1 MILDKIIESTKIRV
15 KKAKK
20 EISLEKMI
28 SMAKKSE
35 NPFAFENELRKN
47 ADKSSIL
54 DVINENA
61 VLPGNS
67 RNETAIQQGNFE
79 NGSDIQPVNFKN
91 ETDIQ
96 SLELKNR
103 NDISF
108 ICEVKKASPSK
119 GVLVEDFPYVK
130 IAKEYEEA
138 GASAISVLTEP
149 EFFMGS
155 IEYLK
160 QIKENV
166 KIPVLQKDFI
176 IDEYQIYETSVIHAD
191 AILLICAVLNVETMK
206 KFIKIADSLGLSCLV
221 EAHDEKEIQM
231 ALDAGARVIGVNNRN
246 LNTFEVDISNSIQL
260 RNLVPK
266 SIVFVS
272 ESGIKTANDIDALRE
287 IAVDAVLVGEAL
299 IKSGNIKDALSKLS
313 GDKKRAAEKH
323 ASTKIKICGIK
334 SFKDIEYVNEALP
347 DYIGFVFAKSKRH
360 VDFSKAY
367 LLKSELNKQIKVV
380 GVFVNEDIDF
390 IKKCC
395 DRGVIDIVQL
405 HGDEDEK
412 YIRQLK
418 KTVYKPI
425 IKAIRIKKD
434 TTLPME
440 ENETL
445 QSISKI
451 VKLVNYPLFDT
462 YQKDDYGGTG
472 QTFPWKCIQGYDKP
486 FVLAGGL
493 NSSNIEEAILSTNPY
508 CVDISSGVETNGI
521 KDKQKIIEI
530 VKLVRGIK

>member
-15 KKAKK
+15 DKAKK
-20 EISLEKMI
+20 EISPEKMI
-28 SMAKKSE
+28 SLAKKSE
-35 NPFAFENELRKN
+35 NPFAFENALRKKS
-47 ADKSSIL
+47 DKSSIS
-54 DVINENA
+54 DAINENTSI
-61 VLPGNS
+61 N
-67 RNETAIQQGNFE
+67 QGND
-79 NGSDIQPVNFKN
+79 SDIQSENSKG
-91 ETDIQ
+91 
-96 SLELKNR
+96 R
-103 NDISF
+103 NSISF

-130 IAKEYEEA
+130 IAKDYEEA

-176 IDEYQIYETSVIHAD
+176 IDEYQIYEASVINAD
-191 AILLICAVLNVETMK
+191 AILLICAVLSVETMK

-246 LNTFEVDISNSIQL
+246 LNTFDVDISNSIRL
-260 RNLVPK
+260 RNLVPANM
-266 SIVFVS
+266 IFVS
-272 ESGIKTANDIDALRE
+272 ESGIKSANDIDALRE

-299 IKSGNIKDALSKLS
+299 IKSGNIKDALSNLS
-313 GDKKRAAEKH
+313 GDKKRTAEKRTAEKH
-323 ASTKIKICGIK
+323 AGTKIKICGIK
-334 SFKDIEYVNEALP
+334 SFKDVEYVNEALP

-360 VDFSKAY
+360 VDFNKAY

-380 GVFVNEDIDF
+380 GVFVNEDIYF

-412 YIRQLK
+412 YIKLLK

-425 IKAIRIKKD
+425 IKAIRIKKE
-434 TTLPME
+434 TTLPLE

-445 QSISKI
+445 KSISKI

-472 QTFPWKCIQGYDKP
+472 QTFPWKSIQGYDKP

-493 NSSNIEEAILSTNPY
+493 NSGNVEEAILSTNPY
-508 CVDISSGVETNGI
+508 CVDISSGVETNGA
-521 KDKQKIIEI
+521 KDKQKIIDI